1 MSNLVTNLVGQKVLV
16 DKQPGVVVAVAQEQE
31 VPSGRFTYVFLVA
44 NESNGQL
51 RKAVLGN
58 IGASNDIQVMT
69 PEVEQEVRLSRAN
82 LKFQVVKFLQADKFV
97 NAIKHVRE
105 VTGCGLKEAKHFV
118 DAMKAVWQN
127 YNLDAIDSKTAQQQ
141 YEGIVSP

>member
-31 VPSGRFTYVFLVA
+31 MPSTYAYVLLVA

-58 IGASNDIQVMT
+58 IGHSNDIKVMT
-69 PEVEQEVRLSRAN
+69 PEVEQEVLLSRAN
-82 LKFQVVKFLQADKFV
+82 LKFQVVKFLQADKPIG
-97 NAIKHVRE
+97 AIKHVRE

-118 DAMKAVWQN
+118 DAMKEVWAN
-127 YNLDAIDSKTAQQQ
+127 YNSDAIDAGTAQGR
-141 YEGIVSP
+141 YESIVSP